1 MLLTYT
7 SIASSLSKIEILP
20 KKSVSSFTLM
30 ITQYNRKIFSIKEI
44 DLQEYEKREE
54 QNYESELFHQK
65 EEIHKEELKSLKK
78 QIFISNLKAWII
90 GIILLAEI
98 IFIVSYFK
106 KSGIFGDVSTSLN
119 KIAVIQYNK
128 EVTEAYSTTVMEK
141 MDEVLEDENFKS
153 VLFIMGSP
161 GGSPTASEELS
172 EYLKEFQKEMNVTM
186 YVDSIAASGGYYI
199 ASAVKPLIANKNAI
213 VGSIGVIMP
222 HYNLGELAKKV
233 GVEEDFM
240 AAGKFK
246 KPISMF
252 TKIDEENRK
261 YMTENL
267 LKPTY
272 ENFVQSVADNR
283 DLKKEDI
290 LAVAEGK
297 IFVANVPEIRGVLV
311 DEVSSLYKVK
321 KKIRESYKN
330 EVDFVKINLDSKE
343 SFFPAVKVDLALDT
357 ALNNLKMQ

>member
-1 MLLTYT
+1 MQEP
-7 SIASSLSKIEILP
+7 IEYKT
-20 KKSVSSFTLM
+20 KKHDE
-30 ITQYNRKIFSIKEI
+30 N
-44 DLQEYEKREE
+44 EE
-54 QNYESELFHQK
+54 RHYESELFHQK
-65 EEIHKEELKSLKK
+65 EEVHKQELKSLKK
-78 QIFISNLKAWII
+78 QIFISNLKVWII
-90 GIILLAEI
+90 GLILLAEI
-98 IFIVSYFK
+98 VLIGTYFK
-106 KSGIFGDVSTSLN
+106 KIGIFGEVSSSIN
-119 KIAVIQYNK
+119 KVAVLHYNQ
-128 EVTEAYSTTVMEK
+128 EVTESYTTTVMEK
-141 MDEVLEDENFKS
+141 LDEVREDETFKS

-172 EYLKEFQKEMNVTM
+172 EYLKDFQEEMNITM
-186 YVDSIAASGGYYI
+186 YVESIAASGGYYI

-252 TKIDEENRK
+252 AKIDEENRK

-272 ENFVQSVADNR
+272 DNFVASVANNR
-283 DLKKEDI
+283 GLTKEDI

-297 IFVANVPEIRGVLV
+297 IFIANVPEIQGVLV
-311 DEVSSLYKVK
+311 DEISSLYKVK
-321 KKIRESYKN
+321 KKIRASYKN
-330 EVDFVKINLDSKE
+330 EVDFVKVNLNEEE
-343 SFFPAVKVDLALDT
+343 SFFPSVKLDLDLDT
-357 ALNNLKMQ
+357 SLSNLSMQ

>member
-1 MLLTYT
+1 
-7 SIASSLSKIEILP
+7 
-20 KKSVSSFTLM
+20 
-30 ITQYNRKIFSIKEI
+30 
-44 DLQEYEKREE
+44 LQEYEKKEE
-54 QNYESELFHQK
+54 QQNYELELFHQK
-65 EEIHKEELKSLKK
+65 EEVHKQEVKSLKK

-98 IFIVSYFK
+98 IFIGTYFK
-106 KSGIFGDVSTSLN
+106 KSGIFGEVSTSLN
-119 KIAVIQYNK
+119 KVAVIHYNK
-128 EVTEAYSTTVMEK
+128 EVTEAYTTTVMEK
-141 MDEVLEDENFKS
+141 MDEVLEDEGFKS

-222 HYNLGELAKKV
+222 HYNFGELAKKV
-233 GVEEDFM
+233 GVAEDYM

-252 TKIDEENRK
+252 SKIDDENRK

-272 ENFVQSVADNR
+272 DNFVQSVADNR
-283 DLKKEDI
+283 GLKREQI

-311 DEVSSLYKVK
+311 DEISSLYKVK
-321 KKIRESYKN
+321 KQIRASLKG
-330 EVDFVKINLDSKE
+330 EVDFVKVNLEKVE
-343 SFFPAVKVDLALDT
+343 SFFPSVKVNLDLDT
-357 ALNNLKMQ
+357 ALNNFNIQ

>member
-1 MLLTYT
+1 MQ
-7 SIASSLSKIEILP
+7 EP
-20 KKSVSSFTLM
+20 K
-30 ITQYNRKIFSIKEI
+30 
-44 DLQEYEKREE
+44 EYQQRENE
-54 QNYESELFHQK
+54 ERDYERELFYQK
-65 EEIHKEELKSLKK
+65 EEVHQQELKSLKK
-78 QIFISNLKAWII
+78 QIFVSNLKAWII
-90 GIILLAEI
+90 GFILIAEI
-98 IFIVSYFK
+98 IFIGSYFK
-106 KSGIFGDVSTSLN
+106 KSGLFGEVSTSLN
-119 KIAVIQYNK
+119 KVAVIHYNE
-128 EVTEAYSTTVMEK
+128 EVTEAYTTTVMEK
-141 MDEVLEDENFKS
+141 MDELLEDDSFKS
-153 VLFIMGSP
+153 VLFVMGSP

-172 EYLKEFQKEMNVTM
+172 EYLKAFQKEKNVTM

-222 HYNLGELAKKV
+222 HYNFGELAKKV

-252 TKIDEENRK
+252 DKIDDENRK
-261 YMTENL
+261 YMTEHL

-283 DLKKEDI
+283 GLKKEDI

-311 DEVSSLYKVK
+311 DEISSLYQVK
-321 KKIRESYKN
+321 KQIRESFED
-330 EVDFVKINLDSKE
+330 EVDFVTVNLNKKE
-343 SFFPAVKVDLALDT
+343 AFFPAVKVDLDLNR
-357 ALNNLKMQ
+357 ALNNLNIQ